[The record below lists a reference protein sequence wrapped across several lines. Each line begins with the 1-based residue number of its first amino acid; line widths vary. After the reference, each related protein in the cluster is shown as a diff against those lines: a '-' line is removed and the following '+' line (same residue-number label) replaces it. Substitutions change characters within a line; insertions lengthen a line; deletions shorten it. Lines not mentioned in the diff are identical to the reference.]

1 MNERKMNE
9 QSIDNLV
16 NNECQILRILTENYE
31 CCIMNGTKVIL

>member
-16 NNECQILRILTENYE
+16 NYECQILRIISENYE
-31 CCIMNGTKVIL
+31 